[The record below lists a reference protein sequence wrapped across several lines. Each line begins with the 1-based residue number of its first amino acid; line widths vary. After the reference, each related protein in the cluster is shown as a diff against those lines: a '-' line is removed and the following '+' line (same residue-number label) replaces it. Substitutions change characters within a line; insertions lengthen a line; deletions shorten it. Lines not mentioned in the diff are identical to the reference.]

1 LRKPPVAKTTEGGGT
16 PSIKREG
23 EVVAAHGRNFLVESG
38 DGALIHCMTR
48 GRNAA
53 IACGD
58 LVLTAPSG
66 DGVSVIESV
75 IPRKTL
81 FLRAAAHREKL
92 IAANATQLALVVATE
107 PSFSDELVMRAIAAA
122 EYAGL
127 KTLVILNKS
136 DLADKLEPAR
146 GRLRSFAGAGY
157 RVIEISAVNGN
168 LHELLALLQGE
179 KTILAGQSG
188 MGKSTLIN
196 ALCPGE
202 NAATQSISHFLASGR
217 HTTSASRLYRINPET
232 SIIDSPG
239 MQEFGVAHLNRKA
252 VEESMPEFRPYQG
265 QCRFQDCRHGPEPGC
280 ALRLAVEQGHIN
292 ARRFEL
298 FLRIVAGSPR

>member
-1 LRKPPVAKTTEGGGT
+1 MPKPHGAKSPIGSGERPET
-16 PSIKREG
+16 REG
-23 EVVAAHGRNFLVESG
+23 EVVAAHGRNFLVESDEG
-38 DGALIHCMTR
+38 EIIQCLTR
-48 GRNAA
+48 GKRAS

-58 LVLTAPSG
+58 RVLTAASG

-75 IPRKTL
+75 CTRRSL

-122 EYAGL
+122 QYAGL

-136 DLADKLEPAR
+136 DIADKLDQAR
-146 GRLRSFAGAGY
+146 ARLKGLENAGY
-157 RVIEISAVNGN
+157 RVIETCALGD
-168 LHELLALLQGE
+168 LRALAALLHGE
-179 KTILAGQSG
+179 KNVLTGQSG
-188 MGKSTLIN
+188 MGKSTIIN
-196 ALCPGE
+196 GLCPGE

-217 HTTSASRLYRINPET
+217 HTTSDSRLYRVDAQT

-239 MQEFGVAHLNRKA
+239 MQEFGLAHLGRTDIEA
-252 VEESMPEFRPYQG
+252 SMPEFAPYLG
-265 QCRFQDCRHGPEPGC
+265 QCRFQDCRHGPEPDC
-280 ALRLAVEQGHIN
+280 ALRQAVEQGHID

-298 FLRIVAGSPR
+298 YHRIIGASSRN